1 MNNLGSL
8 GNIGGIDLNS
18 IGMAP
23 IDPNLM
29 NSLNQG
35 PIDMSKVPMP
45 GADLGAL
52 GGANTGG
59 VDLSN
64 LGNLLGSQD
73 LN

>member
-1 MNNLGSL
+1 MT
-8 GNIGGIDLNS
+8 
-18 IGMAP
+18 P

-35 PIDMSKVPMP
+35 GLDMSKMPMP
-45 GADLGAL
+45 TGDLGAL
-52 GGANTGG
+52 GNPNASG

-64 LGNLLGSQD
+64 LGNLFGGQD